1 MANKEGSVA
10 PKERV
15 NIVYK
20 PATGNAQDE
29 VELPLK
35 ILMMGDYTGRVDD
48 RPLEERKP
56 INIDKD
62 NFESVLEKQELGLAL
77 NVPDRLS
84 GHSDAEMAVTLKFES
99 LKDFTPE
106 GVVKQVPELQT
117 LLELRTALSRLKG
130 PLGNIPAFRKKLIAL
145 IADVDARKKLMT
157 ELGIVEDVP
166 NPSQA

>member
-1 MANKEGSVA
+1 MAKEGSVA

-20 PATGNAQDE
+20 PATGNAQEE

-35 ILMMGDYTGRVDD
+35 ILVMGDYTGRADD
-48 RPLEERKP
+48 RPLEARKP
-56 INIDKD
+56 INLDKD
-62 NFESVLEKQELGLAL
+62 NFESVLASHKIELAL

-84 GHSDAEMAVTLKFES
+84 GETGAEMAVRLRFES

-130 PLGNIPAFRKKLIAL
+130 PLGNIPAFRKKLVAL
-145 IADVDARKKLMT
+145 IGDAEARKKLT
-157 ELGIVEDVP
+157 SELGIAEDASK
-166 NPSQA
+166 PSQG